1 MPLYQK
7 IPDKFLRLFLNI
19 SSSYALD
26 YVFVRP
32 ICVLICVVLVFFL
45 VILFTFSIIFIV
57 CSRYVLA
64 IHSSKKLLAENIQPP
79 NYILADAIISLTLA
93 RGQRHEG
100 REGMTA
106 YYLTKGW
113 AGLVVMVENRH
124 ENKWIHVKC
133 DCQESYNVVST
144 RGTLKT
150 VDSVSLLFYWVY
162 LDIKCFNFD
171 IWYCKERLFKITF
184 WNNNE

>member
-1 MPLYQK
+1 M
-7 IPDKFLRLFLNI
+7 
-19 SSSYALD
+19 
-26 YVFVRP
+26 
-32 ICVLICVVLVFFL
+32 
-45 VILFTFSIIFIV
+45 
-57 CSRYVLA
+57 A
-64 IHSSKKLLAENIQPP
+64 IHSSKKVLTEQVTPP
-79 NYILADAIISLTLA
+79 PHILADSIISLTLA

-150 VDSVSLLFYWVY
+150 VDSVPPLHRQVIIVLTQLEGSGGFSIAHRLTHRLANSQGLYDWGAPGTCHNPE
-162 LDIKCFNFD
+162 LD
-171 IWYCKERLFKITF
+171 YQTSGLHSPRLIT
-184 WNNNE
+184 